1 MTEINDIYKK
11 ASAAAIA
18 NHLLYGRQ
26 SPELQKE
33 SYEVRNNIAIEKFI
47 KASGAPEADMEA
59 LANELAADISEL
71 YMEIGIKAG
80 VRLALDMFTL
90 DRTYTVE

>member
-1 MTEINDIYKK
+1 MTEINDIYKN
-11 ASAAAIA
+11 ANIAAIA
-18 NHLLYGRQ
+18 KQLLYGRQ
-26 SPELQKE
+26 SPEPQKD
-33 SYEVRNNIAIEKFI
+33 SYEDRNNTAIEKFI
-47 KASGAPEADMEA
+47 KASGSPGADMEA

-80 VRLALDMFTL
+80 VRLALDLFTL